1 MKESASSPAYKD
13 VTLRQFQSFCETAR
27 LGSLTA
33 AARQL
38 GLAHPTVWKQV
49 HALEEHF
56 GVRLV
61 YPHARGCELT
71 DEGKVLAALSG
82 PLVRDIERIREQF
95 GTERTRLANKL
106 CVAASA
112 RILIEAVPDPLDE
125 FTRRQPD
132 VRVSLRQ
139 MEDVRVFDAVESG
152 EADVGLTASVLPPD
166 TRPLLACT
174 VAGRLKVAVI
184 APRGHPI
191 TRLRKIHP
199 PDLGRW
205 PLVNSQDTFRNP
217 AINLQLERYGAFRG
231 QPRRV
236 EAFAG
241 DTVREYVRRGY
252 GLGLIAIWSTYRGD
266 SDLWH
271 RPMDRWF
278 DGVSVYAVTKNS
290 PKRQE
295 LVQAF
300 LENFRRL
307 HDPGPSRK
315 KGRPDRKTPDSR

>member
-1 MKESASSPAYKD
+1 MSAAPSPAYKD
-13 VTLRQFQSFCETAR
+13 ITLRQLQSFCETAR

-61 YPHARGCELT
+61 IPHARGCRLS
-71 DEGKVLAALSG
+71 DEGKVLAALSS
-82 PLVRDIERIREQF
+82 PLVRDIDRIREQF

-112 RILIEAVPDPLDE
+112 RILIEAVPAPLE
-125 FTRRQPD
+125 ELTSARPD

-139 MEDVRVFDAVESG
+139 MEDARVFDAVESG
-152 EADVGLTASVLPPD
+152 EADVGLTAVALPPD
-166 TRPLLACT
+166 TRPLLTCD
-174 VAGRLKVAVI
+174 VAARLGVAVI
-184 APRGHPI
+184 APKGHPI
-191 TRLRKIHP
+191 TRLKKIHP
-199 PDLGRW
+199 SDLGRW
-205 PLVNSQDTFRNP
+205 PLVNSRDTFRNP

-241 DTVREYVRRGY
+241 DSVREYVRRGY
-252 GLGLIAIWSTYRGD
+252 GLGLIAIWGGYAGD
-266 SDLWH
+266 ADLWR

-278 DGVSVYAVTKNS
+278 DGVTVYAVVKSS
-290 PKRQE
+290 PKRHE
-295 LVQAF
+295 LTQAF
-300 LENFRRL
+300 LDLFRRL
-307 HDPGPSRK
+307 HDAPQAPQRK
-315 KGRPDRKTPDSR
+315 RRP

>member
-1 MKESASSPAYKD
+1 MKDTVAYKD
-13 VTLRQFQSFCETAR
+13 ITLRQLQSFCETAR

-61 YPHARGCELT
+61 HPHARGCGLT
-71 DEGKVLAALSG
+71 DEGKVLAALSS
-82 PLVRDIERIREQF
+82 PLVRDIDRIREQF
-95 GTERTRLANKL
+95 ATERTRLANKL

-112 RILIEAVPDPLDE
+112 RILIEAVPAPMDE
-125 FTRRQPD
+125 LTRARPD

-139 MEDVRVFDAVESG
+139 MEDARVFDAVESG

-166 TRPLLACT
+166 TRPLLACS
-174 VAGRLKVAVI
+174 VAARLKVALI
-184 APRGHPI
+184 APKGHPV
-191 TRLRKIHP
+191 TRVRKLHP
-199 PDLGRW
+199 SDLGRW
-205 PLVNSQDTFRNP
+205 PLVNSLDTFRNP

-252 GLGLIAIWSTYRGD
+252 GLGLIAIWSTYTGD
-266 SDLWH
+266 ADLWR

-278 DGVSVYAVTKNS
+278 DGVSVYAVTKNT
-290 PKRQE
+290 PTRQG

-300 LENFRRL
+300 LDIFRRL
-307 HDPGPSRK
+307 HDSARPSRK
-315 KGRPDRKTPDSR
+315 PRG